1 MGREELALGV
11 VGGLLVSYHLRG
23 GLGGASSTEGGIAGG
38 YEGSVKESCTGETL
52 GALVWVNGDVV
63 LASLVL
69 AMADMKKLE
78 KGWSEVRG
86 GLCFRRRS
94 SGIPLEIMLWFG
106 PISHLKGV
114 FVGQMI
120 GAK

>member
-1 MGREELALGV
+1 M
-11 VGGLLVSYHLRG
+11 GGLLVSYHLRG
-23 GLGGASSTEGGIAGG
+23 GLDGALSTEGRMAGG
-38 YEGSVKESCTGETL
+38 CEGSVMESCTGETL

-94 SGIPLEIMLWFG
+94 SRIPLEIMLWFG